1 MVNYLKIF
9 AAFVA
14 PAQTQCVVPSTSL
27 QGVCDITMFSRAER
41 WKQANQQLK
50 TVVALDR
57 KFNLRMRM
65 W

>member
-1 MVNYLKIF
+1 
-9 AAFVA
+9 
-14 PAQTQCVVPSTSL
+14 
-27 QGVCDITMFSRAER
+27 MFSRAER